1 MLHINRKATNAYKL
15 EHSIQSMQPPL
26 IIYGTAWKEEA
37 TENLVLTALKTGFR
51 AIDTANQRQHYNETA
66 VGNAIIK
73 SGIHRNQL
81 FLQTKFTSVDGQDHR
96 LPYNP
101 YADYATQVRQSFQSS
116 LQHLQTNYIDSY
128 LLHGPSTGVGLA
140 PADWHVWQEMEAIH
154 KEQKVTYL
162 GISNVNL
169 DQLQQLYQRAA
180 VKPTFVQNRCYAQ
193 LGWDKEIRQF
203 CTQKGIIY
211 QGFSLLTANALV
223 LPQVQPL
230 AAKLHTTST
239 QIIFKFALQIGI
251 LPLTG
256 TTNSTHMK
264 EDLALDF
271 NLTDKDIKFIEN
283 IALP

>member
-1 MLHINRKATNAYKL
+1 
-15 EHSIQSMQPPL
+15 MQHPP

-51 AIDTANQRQHYNETA
+51 AIDTANQRKHYNETA

-73 SGIHRNQL
+73 SGIHRNKL
-81 FLQTKFTSVDGQDHR
+81 FLQTKFTYVGGQDHR
-96 LPYNP
+96 VPYDP

-128 LLHGPSTGVGLA
+128 LLHGPSIRIGLA
-140 PADWHVWQEMEAIH
+140 SADWQVWQEMEALH
-154 KEQKVTYL
+154 KEGKVAYL
-162 GISNVNL
+162 GISNINV

-203 CTQKGIIY
+203 CTQKSLIY
-211 QGFSLLTANALV
+211 QGFSLLTANAFV
-223 LPQVQPL
+223 LSQVQHL

-239 QIIFKFALQIGI
+239 QIIFKFAMQIGI

-256 TTNSTHMK
+256 TTDPTHMK

-271 NLTDKDIKFIEN
+271 NLTDEDIKFIEN
-283 IALP
+283 IALK

>member
-1 MLHINRKATNAYKL
+1 MDLKGTKIYKL
-15 EHSIQSMQPPL
+15 DNSIQIMQHPS

-51 AIDTANQRQHYNETA
+51 AIDTANQRKHYNETA

-81 FLQTKFTSVDGQDHR
+81 FLQTKFTYVGGQDHR
-96 LPYNP
+96 VPYNP
-101 YADYATQVRQSFQSS
+101 HADYATQVRQSFQSS

-128 LLHGPSTGVGLA
+128 LLHGPSTGIGLTS
-140 PADWHVWQEMEAIH
+140 ADWQVWQEMEALH
-154 KEQKVTYL
+154 KEGKVTSL
-162 GISNVNL
+162 GISNINV

-203 CTQKGIIY
+203 CTQKSLIY
-211 QGFSLLTANALV
+211 QGFSLLTANAFV
-223 LPQVQPL
+223 LPQIQHL

-239 QIIFKFALQIGI
+239 QIIFKFAMQIGI

-256 TTNSTHMK
+256 TTDPTHMK

-271 NLTDKDIKFIEN
+271 NLTDEDIKFIEN
-283 IALP
+283 IT